1 MPQTLKDLKQG
12 ITEFLSQ
19 TAEKIM
25 DSYRGYLEKDPSSL
39 NDKDMKNFK
48 TYHDSGKAAATHL
61 EHIMKISKATENPA
75 DCEEAHKQEREF
87 QEALKAARHELSKN
101 IKVVE

>member
-1 MPQTLKDLKQG
+1 MPHTLQDLKQN
-12 ITEFLSQ
+12 ITTFLSE

-25 DSYRGYLEKDPSSL
+25 FSYRSYLEKDPNTL
-39 NDKDMKNFK
+39 EDDDMKKFK

-75 DCEEAHKQEREF
+75 DSEEVHKQEREF

-101 IKVVE
+101 IKAVD